1 MKFLNAV
8 VSRAPQLLAGPNWDQ
23 VLIAMATWIHCA
35 YETIME
41 NPIDQGNPSRLSR
54 KVTSTFLVNETFSD
68 KIINLM
74 CF

>member
-41 NPIDQGNPSRLSR
+41 KPVEQGNSSRLTR
-54 KVTSTFLVNETFSD
+54 KVTAVLLSYKFL
-68 KIINLM
+68 
-74 CF
+74 